1 MENQLQNALKR
12 NKLFDRI
19 DLSSIELSNIKGR
32 LLTISEGEI
41 LYKEGDSCEG
51 IYLTVSGEINLLRKK
66 SAGKTESVVIGK
78 DEYFGHDELFKNASR
93 KSIAVAL
100 MDSYLIALS
109 KNEVDGLINQNSA
122 IKENFS
128 NLFSDFDEKHIQTE
142 QLDIITEYTGEPE
155 HKEDKIESEIE
166 YIEESSSEI
175 LNDEEQNNT
184 QEIKEDEI
192 FSEAEREFESD
203 QDEVNEQLVTD
214 SELNSIIQSE
224 EKQNVH
230 FEEIEEETFDDLEVL
245 ENSFSEE
252 NNSDNENINE
262 KENADIFEPESVN
275 KNNDDIQIESPIENA
290 GENLQTEDVDS
301 AQDIEK
307 DFDEEFLRKDDME
320 FIEFDKGEDKLETIG
335 EGEDSFPEDKDKL
348 FWEFENSKP
357 IIDDEDNLEA
367 SQEENNGDV
376 LKDEEPAGAQ
386 EERSEIHIEETEEEN
401 EVEGNE
407 EDAAFITTRQ
417 LEMIINATRLVNSNL
432 NLDDVLKNIVDA
444 AVSITR
450 SDRGTLYLI
459 DKETDILWSK
469 VLLGEE
475 LKRIELDM
483 GEGIAGWVA
492 ENGEIVKLPDAYSDE
507 RFANKIDKESGYETK
522 SMLCFPVKNKNEEIV
537 GVLQLLNSKN
547 GEFGKTDELFL
558 SALSNHAA
566 LALENAEL
574 VEKLL
579 NSERVSSLGKI
590 SNFLINDIKKPVLVS
605 KRYTEHLKE
614 KNIPEDIRKILD
626 MILEQINQVAENI
639 NATANYSEGK
649 TILRLVKKNIAP
661 VLEVYCKKIEPFVKS
676 KNCEL
681 VADIK
686 ADTKVNLDEKEFY
699 QCFYHIVRNACE
711 AMPEGGKINIST
723 VLTDRGID
731 IKFKDQGLGIPENI
745 IDKIFV
751 TFMTHGKKE
760 GAGLGLSIT
769 KKIVEIHEGS
779 ITAKSE
785 LGEGAEFIISL
796 PSV

>member
-1 MENQLQNALKR
+1 M
-12 NKLFDRI
+12 
-19 DLSSIELSNIKGR
+19 
-32 LLTISEGEI
+32 
-41 LYKEGDSCEG
+41 
-51 IYLTVSGEINLLRKK
+51 
-66 SAGKTESVVIGK
+66 
-78 DEYFGHDELFKNASR
+78 
-93 KSIAVAL
+93 
-100 MDSYLIALS
+100 
-109 KNEVDGLINQNSA
+109 
-122 IKENFS
+122 
-128 NLFSDFDEKHIQTE
+128 
-142 QLDIITEYTGEPE
+142 
-155 HKEDKIESEIE
+155 
-166 YIEESSSEI
+166 
-175 LNDEEQNNT
+175 
-184 QEIKEDEI
+184 
-192 FSEAEREFESD
+192 
-203 QDEVNEQLVTD
+203 
-214 SELNSIIQSE
+214 
-224 EKQNVH
+224 
-230 FEEIEEETFDDLEVL
+230 
-245 ENSFSEE
+245 
-252 NNSDNENINE
+252 
-262 KENADIFEPESVN
+262 N